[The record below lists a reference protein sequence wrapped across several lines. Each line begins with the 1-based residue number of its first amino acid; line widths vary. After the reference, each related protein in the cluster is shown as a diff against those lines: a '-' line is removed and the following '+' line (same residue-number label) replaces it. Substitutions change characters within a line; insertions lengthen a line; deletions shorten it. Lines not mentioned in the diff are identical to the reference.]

1 MLFDCPRC
9 GAHLFFAHAPD
20 CPGRFDWAPD
30 ACAFCGKVEDD
41 VDWMVGEPGRRIC
54 GECVDLCRRMLE
66 DATAGAEASQPREDA
81 AASPPAEA
89 PVAPAPARAPPPA
102 PSRTL
107 RRRGRQA
114 DHCAYCG
121 RHKSDIVRLIAGPKV
136 SICDTCVHDLWV
148 RMAS

>member
-20 CPGRFDWAPD
+20 CPGRFDWSPD
-30 ACAFCGKVEDD
+30 ACAFCGKVEED

-54 GECVDLCRRMLE
+54 DACIDVCRRML
-66 DATAGAEASQPREDA
+66 DDA
-81 AASPPAEA
+81 AGRSEA
-89 PVAPAPARAPPPA
+89 PSPDAGVAAPSERNETPAARVPAPASSRVSHRRA
-102 PSRTL
+102 
-107 RRRGRQA
+107 RRA

-121 RHKSDIVRLIAGPKV
+121 RHKSEIVRLIAGPKV